1 MLLTETN
8 KKKKRKN
15 MQNVDIMNNN
25 IKTETKRNEM
35 IYATGETLYLRK

>member
-8 KKKKRKN
+8 KKKRKN